1 MFAVFG
7 DGTPTIPNPNV
18 FTESTLTQNRRR
30 SGAFTQRL
38 PLDIPPGRNGLQ
50 PDVTLDYNS
59 QRTQDSIVG
68 YGWQLSIPYIQRLNK
83 TGSQNLYSAA
93 RRTSPR
99 RSMASSQTSTHCTHR
114 GNDIPIHP
122 RLPSRSP
129 STKRRSA
136 RRDSRSYTVPAGG
149 SNKLFLVLLA
159 NGNYQY
165 ALRNPQRRTAHLRA
179 HHGSVN
185 RAYYFVGYLAN
196 PTSGTFTMNWS
207 PGTNADYTLLTV
219 TDAAQTNPI
228 DASNV
233 TTVNPGTTSST
244 SVTTTQ
250 GNDLLLSFPVGSSA
264 SPHSPA
270 SVPARHKRSP
280 RRIRNSAHRR
290 ARTNSSDDRGHRDHD
305 DQHLRLSA
313 DG

>member
-1 MFAVFG
+1 MHSRSILLLISRREETDFNR
-7 DGTPTIPNPNV
+7 TSPSTTI
-18 FTESTLTQNRRR
+18 R
-30 SGAFTQRL
+30 
-38 PLDIPPGRNGLQ
+38 
-50 PDVTLDYNS
+50 

-83 TGSQNLYSAA
+83 TGSQNLYSGTTPYYTSSLEGELANINTTPAPAA
-93 RRTSPR
+93 TTSP
-99 RSMASSQTSTHCTHR
+99 SILDTLPLSIYQTSPGTTQ
-114 GNDIPIHP
+114 
-122 RLPSRSP
+122 
-129 STKRRSA
+129 
-136 RRDSRSYTVPAGG
+136 DSRSYTVPAGG
-149 SNKLFLVLLA
+149 SNKLFLVLLT
-159 NGNYQY
+159 NGNSNTPSATLNGQP
-165 ALRNPQRRTAHLRA
+165 LTFIRIT
-179 HHGSVN
+179 GSTN

-219 TDAAQTNPI
+219 KDAAQTNPI

-233 TTVNPGTTSST
+233 TTVSPGTTLST

-264 SPHSPA
+264 SPAFSGFGAGETQTITAQQSAIRPIDGL
-270 SVPARHKRSP
+270 VQDRS
-280 RRIRNSAHRR
+280 S
-290 ARTNSSDDRGHRDHD
+290 DRGHRDHD